1 MKKISLMLLFF
12 VPFCVFSQ
20 ISDNFSDGHFRGI
33 PPATRPVEWTGDVG
47 KFVVNEAF
55 QLQLDAPTNGS
66 PAQLRTHS
74 ELSSNAYWE
83 WWMKMNFNSTSSNYT
98 KVFLCS
104 NQSDLTSE
112 LDGLFIRIGY
122 TNKNVCLISQKGTTT
137 KTLIEGAVKRL
148 DKSSVSLRIKAK
160 LDRNGTFH
168 LYSKL
173 DEESEYVLEGSC
185 LIADA
190 FSSQNIGVVCYF
202 TSTRAKSFYFD
213 DFLVRELRDDEQE
226 GEPEPGEPPVN
237 PELPA
242 EGDVVFSEI
251 MANPGG
257 DNPEYI
263 EFYNRSNKSF
273 NLKNCLYYYGDK
285 SYKLP
290 DGEINPHEYF
300 VLTKTTTTGSFP
312 NDIKVFGVASFPTLA
327 NTGKLLMFGL
337 ENENLVSW
345 FEYSDKMY
353 GSNDKKAG
361 GWSLECIDLEN
372 KSNTASNWT
381 GSNVAGG
388 TPGRENSVKAVNADT
403 EIPKIL
409 TIQTLENNEIQLTF
423 SKPMNRQTLTTQS
436 SYVLSSNQYEILA
449 LSPNYP
455 KGTEVIIRLNTL
467 PLQGEMIEMELR
479 GVNDLSGFGLENKQV
494 LLGSGYE
501 ASPNEIVISE
511 ILFNPP
517 TGGNEYVEIYNR
529 SDKAFDLRFLSI
541 TSRKPSDGSF
551 NSLYALA
558 STPLLL
564 QPQAYLVITKNKD
577 LVCSFFECRPSSA
590 FAELSVMPSLANASG
605 CAVLLNNQTN
615 EMIDEFAYNER
626 MHAEGI
632 SNKKGIALERLDFN
646 RPASDDG
653 NWHSA
658 SAQSGFGTPGY
669 QNSQYNPNTGI
680 EEEITVTYPSVNWD
694 NYAIHYRF
702 NSPGYRCNAY
712 VYDTM
717 GRMVTIV
724 ANNELLGTEGSLS
737 WNGKSSSGRA
747 LASGIYLVYMEVYDA
762 KGNIKTFR
770 KPAVV
775 K

>member
-1 MKKISLMLLFF
+1 MKKIILMLLFF
-12 VPFCVFSQ
+12 APFCVFSQ
-20 ISDNFSDGHFRGI
+20 IADSFSDGRFRGI
-33 PPATRPVEWTGDVG
+33 PPATRSVEWTGDVE
-47 KFVVNEAF
+47 KFVVNETL
-55 QLQLDAPTNGS
+55 QLQLNAPTDGS

-83 WWMKMNFNSTSSNYT
+83 WWMKMNFNPTSSNYA

-104 NQSDLTSE
+104 NESNLTGE

-122 TNKNVCLISQKGTTT
+122 TNKNVCLISQKGTTNR
-137 KTLIEGAVKRL
+137 TLIEGTAKRL

-160 LDRNGTFH
+160 FDRNGTFF

-173 DEESEYVLEGSC
+173 DDESEYVLEGSC
-185 LIADA
+185 SITDA
-190 FSSQNIGVVCYF
+190 FASQNFGVVCYF

-226 GEPEPGEPPVN
+226 SEPNPEEPPVD

-263 EFYNRSNKSF
+263 ELYNRSNKSF

-312 NDIKVFGVASFPTLA
+312 NDTKVFGVASFPTLA

-337 ENENLVSW
+337 ENESLVSW

-381 GSNVAGG
+381 GSNAVGG

-409 TIQTLENNEIQLTF
+409 TIQTLENNAIQLTF
-423 SKPMNRQTLTTQS
+423 SKPMNRQTLTTQL
-436 SYVLSSNQYEILA
+436 SYTLSSNSYEMIA
-449 LSPNYP
+449 FTPNYP
-455 KGTEVIIRLNTL
+455 KGTEVVIQFNAL

-479 GVNDLSGFGLENKQV
+479 GVKDLSGFELENKQV

-501 ASPNEIVISE
+501 ASSNAIVISE

-564 QPQAYLVITKNKD
+564 QPQTYLVITKSKD
-577 LVCSFFECRPSSA
+577 LVCSFFECLPSSA
-590 FAELSVMPSLANASG
+590 FVELSVMPSLANTSG

-615 EMIDEFAYNER
+615 EIIDEFAYNER

-632 SNKKGIALERLDFN
+632 SNKKGVALERVDFN

-658 SAQSGFGTPGY
+658 SAQSRFGTPGY

-680 EEEITVTYPSVNWD
+680 EEGITVTFPSVNWD

-717 GRMVTIV
+717 GRMVTMV
-724 ANNELLGTEGSLS
+724 ANNELLGTEGSLT
-737 WNGKSSSGRA
+737 WNGKSGSGRA
-747 LASGIYLVYMEVYDA
+747 LASGIYLIYMEVYDA
-762 KGNIKTFR
+762 KGTRQTFK
-770 KPAVV
+770 KPVVV